1 MQLANSWRR
10 MVWVVLS
17 VPFVVYFALDTA
29 KPGRGASD
37 AELATI
43 RATAV
48 IRGQCENGANCM
60 YLTSQPPDVVNGMCI
75 DNGSDGACGTTEGK
89 YCGSCTGAADQVCT
103 ANPSSPYF
111 CDDAL
116 PNQNCCDINK
126 SCETVPWFVFWFD
139 CTCTGTPA
147 APFTA
152 VTRKR
157 C

>member
-116 PNQNCCDINK
+116 PNGLSSGLI
-126 SCETVPWFVFWFD
+126 VPAPERLPHRSLRSLVSGAD
-139 CTCTGTPA
+139 GVMTCP
-147 APFTA
+147 
-152 VTRKR
+152 
-157 C
+157 